1 MRTSTVRTQSLS
13 PQSSGTTQIARFTYP
28 ARRNWGT
35 VAFLLN
41 YVPILG
47 PLIGVTILVFAGL
60 LSIPILWL
68 AFAPA
73 GVYLVIHVVEG
84 ETITPMLLARRF
96 TINPVLIILALCSG
110 IGCGGFLGQS
120 WPYPCWRLPKSSVTA
135 SKLSQHSAISS
146 RDDGPAPAVAAAIGR
161 AAAGAVVGA
170 GRAIGVDAAAVKF
183 AYRDDRFDQGGSCV
197 RLV

>member
-73 GVYLVIHVVEG
+73 GVYLVIHVIEG
-84 ETITPMLLARRF
+84 ETITPMLLARR
-96 TINPVLIILALCSG
+96 ILALCSG
-110 IGCGGFLGQS
+110 IGCGGFLGN
-120 WPYPCWRLPKSSVTA
+120 P
-135 SKLSQHSAISS
+135 
-146 RDDGPAPAVAAAIGR
+146 GR
-161 AAAGAVVGA
+161 THAG
-170 GRAIGVDAAAVKF
+170 D
-183 AYRDDRFDQGGSCV
+183 YQNH
-197 RLV
+197 L

>member
-1 MRTSTVRTQSLS
+1 VRNEGAGLYKNEVDLLLIIMRPPHAEWVILC
-13 PQSSGTTQIARFTYP
+13 
-28 ARRNWGT
+28 WGT

-60 LSIPILWL
+60 LSIPTLWL
-68 AFAPA
+68 AFVPA
-73 GVYLVIHVVEG
+73 GVYLVIHVIAG

-96 TINPVLIILALCSG
+96 TINPVRSSWRWCSG

-120 WPYPCWRLPKSSVTA
+120 WPYPCWRLPKSSAIA

-146 RDDGPAPAVAAAIGR
+146 RDDGPAPAG
-161 AAAGAVVGA
+161 AGADSA
-170 GRAIGVDAAAVKF
+170 TGVSIPLSSNAH
-183 AYRDDRFDQGGSCV
+183 RDDRVQ
-197 RLV
+197 